1 METFIQTELATKII
15 GYLQY
20 RIAQKL
26 SAGQNILTL
35 LLSLEV
41 VDCLF
46 LLEQIDP
53 SINYKYL
60 YH

>member
-1 METFIQTELATKII
+1 MDTFIQTELATKII

-20 RIAQKL
+20 RIAQKI
-26 SAGQNILTL
+26 SAGENILTL

-41 VDCLF
+41 ADCLC

-53 SINYKYL
+53 SINTRYL